1 MRSVALALAF
11 GASAS
16 ALIAPRPPKV
26 ASALSAGLGKHRS
39 YLINLGNDSVV
50 STFCYNIVNKKNLRI
65 IDISN
70 YKINIDIKSSQS
82 KQNIIEVL
90 ISLSLIPIKDDFE
103 KIATKIVYASIIEL
117 EKDKL
122 TKEELERI
130 ILIEVPSRI
139 YPELRK
145 IFIFLFENSGFKDVK
160 INESVDFEKLY
171 KMKKFQ

>member
-1 MRSVALALAF
+1 MSHKII
-11 GASAS
+11 GKYIKD
-16 ALIAPRPPKV
+16 LIFNIPNPKTFFL
-26 ASALSAGLGKHRS
+26 LSQ
-39 YLINLGNDSVV
+39 
-50 STFCYNIVNKKNLRI
+50 
-65 IDISN
+65 DISN

-90 ISLSLIPIKDDFE
+90 ISLSLIPVKDDFE

-122 TKEELERI
+122 TKEELEKI

-160 INESVDFEKLY
+160 INETVDFEKLY